1 MILKPL
7 VALLSGRRKG
17 APGDVIMAKTMDELN
32 VVEEL
37 LADGSITADEAAF
50 ITQYVRRW

>member
-1 MILKPL
+1 
-7 VALLSGRRKG
+7 
-17 APGDVIMAKTMDELN
+17 MAKKTDELN
-32 VVEEL
+32 IVEEM